1 MMISNED
8 FFPILRLCFYFDVF
22 NDLNMINEAP
32 EYIKR
37 EIEGEQCMCEVE
49 SYKKDAHPAK
59 GNEYE
64 IIVKVMEIL

>member
-8 FFPILRLCFYFDVF
+8 FFPILRLCCNIDVF

-37 EIEGEQCMCEVE
+37 EIEGEECMCEVE
-49 SYKKDAHPAK
+49 SYKKDVHPVK